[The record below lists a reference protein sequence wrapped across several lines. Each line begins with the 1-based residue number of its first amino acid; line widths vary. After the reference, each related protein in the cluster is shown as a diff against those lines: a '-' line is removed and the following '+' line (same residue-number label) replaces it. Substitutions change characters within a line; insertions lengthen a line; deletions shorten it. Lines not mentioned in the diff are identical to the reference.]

1 MAFGKKA
8 KEEVKVSA
16 EQMRDILKMP
26 TDGLVHAEIYLI
38 SATKVGEAW
47 GSGKDLDKHLV
58 MMQEAGAEILSV
70 TPYSGQGGDS
80 TRCSIIYR
88 APSVSYAL

>member
-8 KEEVKVSA
+8 KEETRLSP
-16 EQMRDILKMP
+16 EQAREILKMP
-26 TDGLVHAEIYLI
+26 TDGLVHAEIFLI

-70 TPYSGQGGDS
+70 TPYSGHGGDS
-80 TRCSIIYR
+80 TRCAIIYR

>member
-47 GSGKDLDKHLV
+47 GSGKELDKHLV
-58 MMQEAGAEILSV
+58 MMQQAGAEILSV
-70 TPYSGQGGDS
+70 VPYSGQGGDS
-80 TRCSIIYR
+80 TRCAIIYR

>member
-1 MAFGKKA
+1 MAFGSKKE
-8 KEEVKVSA
+8 KTKDSQEE
-16 EQMRDILKMP
+16 MRDIMKMP

-47 GSGKDLDKHLV
+47 GSGKGLDSHLI
-58 MMQEAGAEILSV
+58 MMQQAGAEILSV
-70 TPYSGQGGDS
+70 VPYSGQGGDS
-80 TRCSIIYR
+80 TRCAIIYR